1 MRIGARLSRVFAV
14 VASALALSAVLAG
27 LAGAS
32 ASQAAPLA
40 PPAGTATKAV
50 SLGSDGRGPI
60 VSDRNGKCVQTKGGS
75 ARTGTVVV
83 LEPCNSGTAQ
93 AWWWVNE
100 TVVLGGHNA
109 GGPCLAPAVK
119 KAANG
124 TKVVIGSCQSWAAGG
139 NGELWDKQ
147 ANKCLND
154 PGGKSA
160 NGTQL
165 VLWACNGSPNQEWL
179 HAPAP
184 FDDSDN
190 NRLCIDDQGD
200 KTANGTPIVAWTCND
215 GAAQMIAMYPAAT
228 VDGDYVNTLRV
239 AGKCLAASGGAT
251 TNGAEIVLYACN
263 GSGAEKWRIVYNY
276 QSGPSTT
283 YALWDFENP
292 QSGRCLLDPGES
304 AKSGTQLRLG
314 QCDSSLTSN
323 ADWSQSR

>member
-1 MRIGARLSRVFAV
+1 M
-14 VASALALSAVLAG
+14 
-27 LAGAS
+27 
-32 ASQAAPLA
+32 SQAAPLR
-40 PPAGTATKAV
+40 PPPGGPTTAIASV

-60 VSDRNGKCVQTKGGS
+60 VSYRNGKCVQTKGGS

-83 LEPCNSGTAQ
+83 LEPCHGGAAQ
-93 AWWWVNE
+93 TWWWANE
-100 TVVLGGHNA
+100 TVYFTGSKGGLR
-109 GGPCLAPAVK
+109 PCLAPASK

-124 TKVVIGSCQSWAAGG
+124 TKVVIGSCQSWALGG

-165 VLWACNGSPNQEWL
+165 VLWTCNGSPNQEWL
-179 HAPAP
+179 RAPVP

-190 NRLCIDDQGD
+190 ARLCIDDQGD
-200 KTANGTPIVAWTCND
+200 KSANGTPIVAWTCDD

-228 VDGDYVNTLRV
+228 VNGDYVNTLRV
-239 AGKCLAASGGAT
+239 AGKCLAASGGGTARGT
-251 TNGAEIVLYACN
+251 KIVLYACN

-283 YALWDFENP
+283 YVLWDFENP
-292 QSGRCLLDPGES
+292 QSGRCLLDPDES
-304 AKSGTQLRLG
+304 NKSGTQLRLG